1 MKLSLQEKV
10 RISFHKQALKHFQIL
25 LGGNVLD
32 YSQNTHMERIVSS
45 HISIL
50 YVWNGNVLY
59 VFYYMSDTQTL

>member
-50 YVWNGNVLY
+50 
-59 VFYYMSDTQTL
+59 F